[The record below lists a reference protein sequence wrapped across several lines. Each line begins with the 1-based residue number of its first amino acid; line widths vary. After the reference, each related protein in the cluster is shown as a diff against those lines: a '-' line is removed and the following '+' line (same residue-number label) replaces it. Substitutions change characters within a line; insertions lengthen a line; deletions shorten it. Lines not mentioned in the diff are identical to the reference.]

1 MELGNIVKTKDQR
14 QGKIVQIQLSLT
26 SRKIYV
32 VEFTQNVSDGF
43 FEEELEL
50 VDNTTVWYDVF
61 EAIRELYR
69 DKSKKAVSKKGE
81 IKWIERTLDNI
92 SKDKVKDLVYI
103 NVNGFEHNI
112 LRDIVLESLNFN
124 IWSIVE

>member
-1 MELGNIVKTKDQR
+1 M
-14 QGKIVQIQLSLT
+14 
-26 SRKIYV
+26 
-32 VEFTQNVSDGF
+32 
-43 FEEELEL
+43 
-50 VDNTTVWYDVF
+50 VDNTTVWLDIF
-61 EAIRELYR
+61 EVIQELYK
-69 DKSKKAVSKKGE
+69 DQSKKAVSKKGE

-112 LRDIVLESLNFN
+112 LRDIVLESLNCK

>member
-1 MELGNIVKTKDQR
+1 MELGNIVETKDQR
-14 QGKIVQIQLSLT
+14 HGKIVQIQLSL
-26 SRKIYV
+26 SGRKIYV

-50 VDNTTVWYDVF
+50 IENPVILFDIF
-61 EAIRELYR
+61 EVIQELY
-69 DKSKKAVSKKGE
+69 KEALYNHQNKKGE
-81 IKWIERTLDNI
+81 IKWLERTLDNI
-92 SKDKVKDLVYI
+92 PKDKVKDLVYI

-112 LRDIVLESLNFN
+112 LRDIVLESLNCK